1 MTDPARAVAG
11 GPTVDPDLPISLGE
25 VVIVGGG
32 CYGTFYA
39 RQLTQ
44 AKERGRAMF
53 ERLLLVDRDP
63 ACQLTRDLGQAPD
76 RELVVSGWDDFFDRY
91 LAEKAAILGLTDRLS
106 ACPPVRSPDRLTA
119 TEPPSG
125 AAWREAGA
133 RESFRA
139 CPPVRQPVRPDVIV
153 PSPLMPH
160 LMYHWL
166 LRRAHERWP
175 DREIATLPL
184 PEGPGTPYDR
194 AVPDGTRY
202 VSYADWLCPTHC
214 IEPAL
219 CPVTRAPRT
228 WEMHDAV
235 TALTRRLARERPVA
249 GPVLFRC
256 EHLVFGVGTFAVADV
271 LAGDAIVRE
280 AGAGG
285 GAVDLPV
292 GTVSSCHGAVNLL
305 HLGPA

>member
-1 MTDPARAVAG
+1 MTGSAGAAAG
-11 GPTVDPDLPISLGE
+11 GSSERQDTLVQLGE

-44 AKERGRAMF
+44 ARERGRATF
-53 ERLLLVDRDP
+53 ERLLLVDQDP
-63 ACQLTRDLGQAPD
+63 DCRFTRELGSAPD

-91 LAEKAAILGLTDRLS
+91 LAERAALVGTSDRLS
-106 ACPPVRSPDRLTA
+106 AGL
-119 TEPPSG
+119 
-125 AAWREAGA
+125 
-133 RESFRA
+133 
-139 CPPVRQPVRPDVIV
+139 PVRPDVIV

-166 LRRAHERWP
+166 LRRAREHWP
-175 DREIATLPL
+175 GREVATLPL

-214 IEPAL
+214 VEPAL

-228 WEMHDAV
+228 WEMEDAV
-235 TALTRRLARERPVA
+235 TALTRRLGTRRPVA
-249 GPVLFRC
+249 GPVIFRC

-271 LAGDAIVRE
+271 LAGDAMVRD